1 MKTLT
6 TILFAF
12 TCICAK
18 SQINISY
25 SLGSIGGNMKTST
38 YSNPI
43 LINGENC
50 IKVTNSISKFSPSNK
65 GDFYS
70 TCSVNLDFSKISIQ
84 LSLAPNP
91 VNTYTI
97 IKANGKVP
105 NDTKFKVMIFNNTGQ
120 PVYATETTQPLLLS
134 GLKMNLA
141 NLVTGIYFVQ
151 VSSSSVLET
160 IKFLKN

>member
-1 MKTLT
+1 VKTLT

-12 TCICAK
+12 ICICAK

-50 IKVTNSISKFSPSNK
+50 IKVTNSISKFTPSK
-65 GDFYS
+65 TGDFYS
-70 TCSVNLDFSKISIQ
+70 TCSVNIDFTKIQIK
-84 LSLAPNP
+84 LALAPNP

-97 IKANGKVP
+97 VRAYGKVP
-105 NDTKFKVMIFNNTGQ
+105 NDTKFNVMIFNNTGQ
-120 PVYATETTQPLLLS
+120 PVYATEATQQQILT
-134 GLKMNLA
+134 GFKMNLA
-141 NLVTGIYFVQ
+141 NLATGIYFVQ

>member
-12 TCICAK
+12 ICISAK

-97 IKANGKVP
+97 MKANGKVP

-120 PVYATETTQPLLLS
+120 PVYSTETTQPQLLS
-134 GLKMNLA
+134 GFKLNLA
-141 NLVTGIYFVQ
+141 NIVTGIYFVQ

>member
-12 TCICAK
+12 ICICAK

-70 TCSVNLDFSKISIQ
+70 TCSVNIDFNKILIQ

-91 VNTYTI
+91 VNTYTV

-120 PVYATETTQPLLLS
+120 PVYATETTQQQLLTGFKL
-134 GLKMNLA
+134 NLA
-141 NLVTGIYFVQ
+141 NIVTGIYFVQ

>member
-1 MKTLT
+1 VKTLT

-12 TCICAK
+12 ICICAK

>member
-1 MKTLT
+1 VKTLT

-12 TCICAK
+12 ICICAK

-50 IKVTNSISKFSPSNK
+50 IKVTNSISKFTPSNK

-70 TCSVNLDFSKISIQ
+70 TCSVNIDFNKIQI
-84 LSLAPNP
+84 LLALAPNP
-91 VNTYTI
+91 VNTYTVMR
-97 IKANGKVP
+97 ANGKVP
-105 NDTKFKVMIFNNTGQ
+105 NDAKFKVMIFNNTGQ
-120 PVYATETTQPLLLS
+120 PVYATEATQQQLLT
-134 GLKMNLA
+134 GFKMNLA
-141 NLVTGIYFVQ
+141 NIVTGIYFVQ

>member
-12 TCICAK
+12 ICICAK

-25 SLGSIGGNMKTST
+25 SIGSIGGNMKTST

-70 TCSVNLDFSKISIQ
+70 TCSVNIDFNKILIQ

-91 VNTYTI
+91 VNTYTV

-120 PVYATETTQPLLLS
+120 PVYATETTQQQLLTGFKL
-134 GLKMNLA
+134 NLA
-141 NLVTGIYFVQ
+141 NIVTGIYFVQ

>member
-12 TCICAK
+12 ICICAK